1 MWSQIYLCEWQ
12 TCIDTDRKISY
23 QKIYYTCCG
32 QNHTLG
38 KNKKELKF
46 GSTRA
51 SRNVEV
57 QKVYVINLFC
67 SFYFLRALDF
77 FFNNKTKLQKS
88 TMRIRIEYHDRK
100 IFCIIIDRKCIQYY
114 FRSDNNTN
122 DEFDSFWFLFRRI
135 QCYGLA

>member
-12 TCIDTDRKISY
+12 TCIDTDRKKISY

-57 QKVYVINLFC
+57 
-67 SFYFLRALDF
+67 
-77 FFNNKTKLQKS
+77 
-88 TMRIRIEYHDRK
+88 
-100 IFCIIIDRKCIQYY
+100 
-114 FRSDNNTN
+114 
-122 DEFDSFWFLFRRI
+122 
-135 QCYGLA
+135 